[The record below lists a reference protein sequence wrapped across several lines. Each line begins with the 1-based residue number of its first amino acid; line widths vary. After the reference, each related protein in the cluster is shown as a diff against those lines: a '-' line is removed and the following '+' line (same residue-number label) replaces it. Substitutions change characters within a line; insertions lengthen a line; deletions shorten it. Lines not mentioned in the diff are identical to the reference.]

1 MRVPDDT
8 SIADVTLRSADVG
21 RSTAFYREIAG
32 LEDLGDGALGWK
44 GEPLVRLTSD
54 GVSGGRAPRA
64 ATGLF
69 HTALRYSDRGELGR
83 ALVRVLQAGL
93 LTGASDHGVSEALYL
108 DDPDGN
114 GVELYFDRPREVW
127 PPPSAPGDKVGM
139 FTAPLDLEALLAA
152 GQAEPEDG
160 ALVDVGHVHLKVS
173 DVERSVEFWSGG
185 LGFEVMARWLDQAA
199 FLAVGGYHHHI
210 GMNTWQ
216 SRGAAAGPRELP
228 GLEGVRVRTG
238 AESPVTIEDPDGIRV
253 VLA

>member
-1 MRVPDDT
+1 MRVPQDT
-8 SIADVTLRSADVG
+8 SVAGVTLRSADVE
-21 RSTAFYREIAG
+21 RSRAFYREIAG
-32 LEDLGDGALGWK
+32 LEDLGDGTLGWN
-44 GEPLVRLTSD
+44 GVPLVAVIAN

-152 GQAEPEDG
+152 DQGEPQNG
-160 ALVDVGHVHLKVS
+160 AVVDVGHVHLKVS
-173 DVERSVEFWSGG
+173 DIERSVEFWSGE
-185 LGFEVMARWLDQAA
+185 LGFDVMARWLDQAA
-199 FLAVGGYHHHI
+199 FLAVGGYHHHV

-216 SRGAAAGPRELP
+216 SRGAKAGPAELP
-228 GLEGVRVRTG
+228 GLEEVRLRVG
-238 AESPVTIEDPDGIRV
+238 NAEPAVVEDPDGIRV
-253 VLA
+253 VLT